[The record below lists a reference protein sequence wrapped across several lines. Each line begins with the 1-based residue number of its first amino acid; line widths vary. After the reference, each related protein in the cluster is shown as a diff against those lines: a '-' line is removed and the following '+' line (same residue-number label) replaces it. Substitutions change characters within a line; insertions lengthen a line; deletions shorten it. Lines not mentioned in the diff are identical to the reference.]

1 MHDPLHAAPTLRMVL
16 REQINIVARS
26 LTLEARVV
34 AVVLTIVSLVIGFEI
49 ANGRA
54 EPWFDAGDW
63 SVLGVVALVY
73 PFAVWRR
80 DRRFAPAF
88 LWTLPVNRTQLVYA
102 KVFAGWVWLMAA
114 LGGFI
119 AWKFAL
125 SLLSGLA
132 NPRILSL
139 EAPIGVTAFYLMG
152 SAVLLA
158 LRHPLRWFLGAAGI
172 LIMLGLLE
180 RGLAAGP
187 YAVEVLFEAP
197 QLLAVAGRSTTAW
210 QQLPRFAQSTIPTLL
225 MLLVGCIALWA
236 AALRHGENRRS

>member
-1 MHDPLHAAPTLRMVL
+1 MHDTPTLRTVV

-34 AVVLTIVSLVIGFEI
+34 AVVLAIVSLVIGVEI

-54 EPWFDAGDW
+54 GPWFDSGEW
-63 SVLGVVALVY
+63 SIVGVVALVY

-80 DRRFAPAF
+80 DRRFGPAF
-88 LWTLPVNRTQLVYA
+88 LWTLPVNRTHLVYA
-102 KVFAGWVWLMAA
+102 RVFAGWVWLMAA
-114 LGGFI
+114 LAGFI

-132 NPRILSL
+132 NPRILSPD
-139 EAPIGVTAFYLMG
+139 APLGVTALYLIG

-187 YAVEVLFEAP
+187 YAFQVFFEAP

-210 QQLPRFAQSTIPTLL
+210 RQLPLFAQSTIPTLL
-225 MLLVGCIALWA
+225 MLIVGGIALWA
-236 AALRHGENRRS
+236 AALRHGENRRR